1 MADTD
6 AMKSTTIPFRSQV
19 AFVLLFTLA
28 ACSSASS
35 DVAEEGTLK
44 DLEEQAMPLGT
55 VLDERI
61 TELLPAGSYNIE
73 FEDNLGGGTVA
84 RGYVH
89 LPVSGDPTDECAY
102 EVDVEQT
109 SVEPGTDTEIYTVFY
124 STIKPVGPDS
134 FTKIVKIEEKSVKD
148 DSYKEHY
155 SVGVWGSGDDP
166 MNPSAPMVLF
176 PAFILV
182 ERGGMG
188 YLWCGIA
195 RIAEVARLAD
205 ATTGL
210 IGWDQTQFA
219 YTAAVIQDSW
229 YKQIAELGGLGDKW
243 YKPLEAM
250 PVPAFTAVL
259 DNSSARITK
268 DNAGVVTI
276 TSVSPQGL
284 RTFNITL
291 TPTAE
296 RSITRP
302 SGVKTFIERIAEVKG
317 DQEAILKILEPEDD
331 EPSS

>member
-1 MADTD
+1 M
-6 AMKSTTIPFRSQV
+6 TTRSRTTKISFRSQV
-19 AFVLLFTLA
+19 SFALLCTLA
-28 ACSSASS
+28 ACSSARS

-44 DLEEQAMPLGT
+44 ALEEQAMPLGT
-55 VLDERI
+55 VLDEKVAN
-61 TELLPAGSYNIE
+61 LLPAGSYNIE
-73 FEDNLGGGTVA
+73 FEDNLGGRTVA

-89 LPVSGDPTDECAY
+89 LPVSGDPTAECAY

-109 SVEPGTDTEIYTVFY
+109 SVEPGTDTELFTVFY

-134 FTKIVKIEEKSVKD
+134 FTKIVKIEEKSVQD
-148 DSYKEHY
+148 DSYKGYY

-166 MNPSAPMVLF
+166 NTLTAPIVPF

-182 ERGGMG
+182 ERGGRG
-188 YLWCGIA
+188 NFWCGIA

-210 IGWDQTQFA
+210 IEWDQTQFA
-219 YTAAVIQDSW
+219 YTAAVISDSW
-229 YKQIAELGGLGDKW
+229 YKQIAELSGLGDKW

-250 PVPAFTAVL
+250 QVPAFTAVL
-259 DNSSARITK
+259 DNSPTRIAK

-276 TSVSPQGL
+276 TSVSPHGL
-284 RTFNITL
+284 RTFTMTL

-302 SGVKTFIERIAEVKG
+302 SGVQTFLERVAEVKG
-317 DQEAILKILEPEDD
+317 DQEAIFKILEPDDED